1 MDEISKTIEKMIR
14 GSIPIARTME
24 IRVVDSDPHRMVL
37 GAPLQGNHNDKGTA
51 FAGSLYSLAV
61 LCGWSYV
68 NRILLD
74 HGLKAIAMVA
84 DSTMK
89 YLKPVRSDY
98 QATCECR
105 DDAAIEDLVKAVRT
119 DGKGSI
125 NLETTVLADGVVAG
139 RFAGRYV
146 AKI

>member
-14 GSIPIARTME
+14 GSIPIARAMD
-24 IRVVDSDPHRMVL
+24 IRVVDSDSHRMEL
-37 GAPLQGNHNDKGTA
+37 GAPLSGNHNDKGTA
-51 FAGSLYSLAV
+51 FAGSIYSLAV
-61 LCGWSYV
+61 LCGWAYV
-68 NRILLD
+68 NRVLLD

-84 DSTMK
+84 DSSMK

-98 QATCECR
+98 RAVCECQ
-105 DDAAIEDLVKAVRT
+105 DNTAIGDLVKAVRT

-125 NLETTVLADGVVAG
+125 NLESEVLADGVVAA
-139 RFAGRYV
+139 RFSGRYV